1 MRRSHFLLILA
12 VVVALAADRVQ
23 AVPIVFT
30 IDSGLSSGT
39 LSGDVD
45 GSPLVAQG
53 PGGLGG
59 AQGATFFGTISV
71 DLDSLVAPTTITFLS
86 AVLDR
91 TPTGQFLPQVGGGT
105 PGTPGTPADADLGY
119 TASPGGVAYLYA
131 VRDLTF
137 SAVSSAIS
145 VVGTSFDS
153 TLITTVQTGGTFAW
167 NSAVSAGSL
176 PLGVVMGPNLAGPGS
191 LVISGG
197 IATLTIPILF
207 TANGEIPG
215 GTTTQ
220 ATTALIVATATVPE
234 PGVAGL
240 LAVAGALSLGG
251 WKRRLH

>member
-1 MRRSHFLLILA
+1 
-12 VVVALAADRVQ
+12 
-23 AVPIVFT
+23 
-30 IDSGLSSGT
+30 
-39 LSGDVD
+39 
-45 GSPLVAQG
+45 
-53 PGGLGG
+53 
-59 AQGATFFGTISV
+59 
-71 DLDSLVAPTTITFLS
+71 
-86 AVLDR
+86 
-91 TPTGQFLPQVGGGT
+91 
-105 PGTPGTPADADLGY
+105 
-119 TASPGGVAYLYA
+119 
-131 VRDLTF
+131 
-137 SAVSSAIS
+137 
-145 VVGTSFDS
+145 
-153 TLITTVQTGGTFAW
+153 VQTGGTFAW
-167 NSAVSAGSL
+167 NSAVDAGSL